1 MFGVWHSVVNVITRR
16 VRYGQ
21 INRII
26 QGRVGGVTW
35 NWECKWEARTLRASV
50 NARLE
55 RQFQSD
61 RDFRLPI
68 QAKRG
73 VTYFVEQVQVLNRGV
88 IDAERGADAGLART
102 AKDLAQ
108 CPFAKTG
115 RISKADARSEIVVVR
130 WSERARNT
138 GISRNN
144 PTERRGRELSRLQ
157 AGHDGLDFALGVIP
171 RHADFPAQTQIERQV
186 RLHLVGVLRVC
197 APITRARIQKLLT
210 ALVIAGRRAQ

>member
-1 MFGVWHSVVNVITRR
+1 MALRSDVSQFQDGRLRNLTLEGKIVVFGVWHSVVNVITRR

-26 QGRVGGVTW
+26 QGRVGRVTW

-88 IDAERGADAGLART
+88 IDAEGSTNTGLSGTSEDLLQHAI
-102 AKDLAQ
+102 AKSW
-108 CPFAKTG
+108 
-115 RISKADARSEIVVVR
+115 RIGQADARCEVLVMCWGKR
-130 WSERARNT
+130 GRNA
-138 GISRNN
+138 GIARNN

-171 RHADFPAQTQIERQV
+171 RHADIPAQT
-186 RLHLVGVLRVC
+186 
-197 APITRARIQKLLT
+197 
-210 ALVIAGRRAQ
+210 